1 MLTPSDRRVISATVT
16 ELMARHMGRE
26 GWVPVFREGG
36 RIVVQKRFASNGEIR
51 QQLETFAQYR
61 IPAQVVS

>member
-1 MLTPSDRRVISATVT
+1 MLTPSDRRVIMATVT

-26 GWVPVFREGG
+26 GWVLTHREGD
-36 RIVVQKRFASNGEIR
+36 RWVIQKRFTSNGEIR